1 MHTPGFWLVV
11 GILAVVEA
19 AVVVTALRMRVNS
32 TAARGVVGSRPA
44 EIIWTLL
51 PALLLAALAVLSFPA
66 G

>member
-51 PALLLAALAVLSFPA
+51 PALLLAALALLSFPA

>member
-1 MHTPGFWLVV
+1 MHTLGFWLIV

-19 AVVVTALRMRVNS
+19 AIVITALRMRVRS
-32 TAARGVVGSRPA
+32 IADRSVFGSRRA
-44 EIIWTLL
+44 EAAWTLL